1 MAMSGGGDLTTKG
14 SVDAIAGDGMC
25 GGVLRDSFGRLIDF
39 LDQLEG
45 SKIHYDLKHVRDS
58 IMIRAYL
65 PEGLWEIEFLRD
77 GTLEV
82 ELFRR
87 EGSVE
92 AVPEGWLDRFIESN
106 RD

>member
-1 MAMSGGGDLTTKG
+1 MNGGDDLTTKG
-14 SVDAIAGDGMC
+14 SVDATAEDGTC
-25 GGVLRDSFGRLIDF
+25 GSVLEDPFGRLLDF
-39 LDQLEG
+39 LDQLEE

-87 EGSVE
+87 EEDVE